1 MSAGNG
7 IDLQD
12 AYNRLESRMA
22 DWETILNQ
30 SVGELQGEFIR
41 VTTALDRLTEE
52 FKGLRQDLANFK
64 RRP

>member
-12 AYNRLESRMA
+12 AYNRLEARMA